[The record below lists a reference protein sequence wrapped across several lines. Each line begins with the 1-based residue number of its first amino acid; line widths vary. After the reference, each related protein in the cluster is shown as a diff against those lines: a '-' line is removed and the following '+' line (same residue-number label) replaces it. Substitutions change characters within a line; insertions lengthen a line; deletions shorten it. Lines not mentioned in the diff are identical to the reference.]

1 MERWLLLLLVLTW
14 PVRAV
19 RAQQEETPPGEL
31 PFVALELPEPGRVDL
46 VTQDS
51 EGDLWVATPEEL
63 YRFDGRHFQR
73 VPGGKEACLSG
84 PRALVA
90 GPEGEVWCLG
100 ADSLS
105 RWRRGRWERPEL
117 PPRVGWPGQGLAL
130 DGRGR
135 AWLLTSHGLFRTR
148 EGRDGFEPVPGWTG
162 QMPRALW
169 ADASGE
175 LYVTDLGA
183 LHRRSADGQWRVWG
197 AAEGLPREQL
207 VGVARDGAGRVW
219 VWSARS
225 TWVLRP
231 GATTFIPG
239 PNLGNELL
247 GVSTALDARGTL
259 WWASSR
265 GLFHQRGEE
274 VRQVEGL
281 PQGWLSHVFVD
292 REGSPW
298 VAGGT
303 GLFRLA
309 GRGLWRRHGPR
320 QGLPSELPWALRRD
334 AEGRLWAGTSR
345 GLARATASGW
355 RLEAPL
361 RDIPVRHLLP
371 SAEGALWLAAGQE
384 VWRYEPHTGDVLRLG
399 REQGLADTQ
408 VQALAWEPPSTL
420 WVGTSAGLFRGT
432 LSGRTARFVP
442 VELYPHQELLPVS
455 DLARD
460 ERGRLW
466 VASVRGLFVVEA
478 GNPRRFTAA
487 HGLRATWVRLLAT
500 RRSGELCVSYENEL
514 GLSCFRSEGTTLQE
528 LRHLDRATGLR
539 GDAVNLLGEDARG
552 RLWVGGE
559 RGVDVLAP
567 GSEVPEASYTLA
579 DGLPGD
585 DCAPR
590 AFLAEP
596 DGTVWV
602 GTRSGLGQFLGASEA
617 GPAAPPATRL
627 ARLGEADTLEPALP
641 GLELSAETG
650 PLELEVTALTFSG
663 QHAVEHQWLLTGQ
676 GQERDFQSLAG
687 SRLRQAGLDPGSYEL
702 RVRSRLRHGAWGPI
716 TALPFSVAPP
726 WWRSPWV
733 AAAGVALLVLS
744 GQLGFRLRQRA
755 LHRRNAELEALV
767 SLRTDELTRAQE
779 RLLALEKAAL
789 EQRMA
794 GGFAHEMRNAL
805 TGAKMLIGRASRG
818 AQGTSL
824 PADTSDKLMALYLQ
838 VRDVLPPELHASAAL
853 LLRDINSQQE
863 ELDLVLRDV
872 DAALGRG
879 LAITR
884 QILEYAQLGR
894 HTPGQE
900 SVELRS
906 LVRAVLAESQEAL
919 SGVELRVEVAE
930 GCTWRG
936 RQEHVYSIVK
946 NLVLNALDALRD
958 KPGGGERCLRVEVRP
973 EAEACVLRV
982 EDTGVGIAPEHR
994 VHLFEPFFSTK
1005 PDSGTGLGLA
1015 MVARLVSL
1023 YGGHIDVASEP
1034 GRGTTFTVSLPHA
1047 PAHAPSLA
1055 G

>member
-1 MERWLLLLLVLTW
+1 MKRWLPLLVVLTW
-14 PVRAV
+14 PVLAP
-19 RAQQEETPPGEL
+19 RAQQAASPPGEL

-51 EGDLWVATPEEL
+51 EGYLWVATHDEL

-90 GPEGEVWCLG
+90 GPEGDVWCLG
-100 ADSLS
+100 ADTLS
-105 RWRRGRWERPEL
+105 RWRRGRWERLEL
-117 PPRVGWPGQGLAL
+117 PPQVGWPGQDLVLEGQ
-130 DGRGR
+130 GR

-148 EGRDGFEPVPGWTG
+148 EGQDGFEPVTGWTG

-169 ADASGE
+169 TDASGA

-183 LHRRSADGQWRVWG
+183 LHRRGADGQWRSWG
-197 AAEGLPREQL
+197 ADEGLPREQL

-231 GATTFIPG
+231 GASTFVPG
-239 PNLGNELL
+239 PYLGNELL
-247 GVSTALDARGTL
+247 GVSTALDTRGTL
-259 WWASSR
+259 WWAGSH
-265 GLFHQRGEE
+265 GLFHQQGEE
-274 VRQVEGL
+274 ALQVEGL
-281 PQGWLSHVFVD
+281 PPGWLSHVFVD
-292 REGSPW
+292 REGSVW
-298 VAGGT
+298 VAGGA
-303 GLFRLA
+303 GLFRLT
-309 GRGLWRRHGPR
+309 GRGLWRRHGQR
-320 QGLPSELPWALRRD
+320 QGLPSELPWALQRD
-334 AEGRLWAGTSR
+334 GEGRLWAGTPR

-355 RLEAPL
+355 QLEAPL
-361 RDIPVRHLLP
+361 RDTPVRHLLASP
-371 SAEGALWLAAGQE
+371 EGALWLASGQE
-384 VWRYEPHTGDVLRLG
+384 VWRYEPRTGDVLRLG
-399 REQGLADTQ
+399 REQGLGDAL

-432 LSGRTARFVP
+432 VSGRGARFVP
-442 VELYPHQELLPVS
+442 VELSATEELTPVS

-460 ERGRLW
+460 ARGRLW
-466 VASVRGLFVVEA
+466 VASVRGLFVVEPE
-478 GNPRRFTAA
+478 NPRRFTAA
-487 HGLRATWVRLLAT
+487 HGLRATWVRFLAT

-514 GLSCFRSEGTTLQE
+514 GLSCFFSEGASLQG
-528 LRHLDRATGLR
+528 LRHLDRTSGLHD
-539 GDAVNLLGEDARG
+539 DAVHLLGEDARG
-552 RLWVGGE
+552 RLWVGGG
-559 RGVDVLAP
+559 RGVDVLGP
-567 GSEVPEASYTLA
+567 GAFVPGASYTLA

-602 GTRSGLGQFLGASEA
+602 GTRSGLGQFLGPAET

-663 QHAVEHQWLLTGQ
+663 QHAVEHQWLLG
-676 GQERDFQSLAG
+676 GGPRRDFQPLSG
-687 SRLRQAGLDPGSYEL
+687 SRLRQAGLAPGRYEL
-702 RVRSRLRHGAWGPI
+702 QVRSRLRHGAWGPV
-716 TALPFSVAPP
+716 ASLPFSVAPP

-733 AAAGVALLVLS
+733 AAGGLTLLVLS
-744 GQLGFRLRQRA
+744 GLLGSRLRQRA
-755 LHRRNAELEALV
+755 LQRRNAELEALV
-767 SLRTDELTRAQE
+767 SLRTAELSRTQE
-779 RLLALEKAAL
+779 RLLALEKATL

-838 VRDVLPPELHASAAL
+838 VRDVLAPELHASVAL

-863 ELDLVLRDV
+863 ELELVLRDV

-894 HTPGQE
+894 QTRGQE
-900 SVELRS
+900 TVALRS

-919 SGVELRVEVAE
+919 SDVALQVEVADT
-930 GCTWRG
+930 CTWRG

-958 KPGGGERCLRVEVRP
+958 KPGGGERRLRVAVRQ
-973 EAEACVLRV
+973 EADTCVLQV
-982 EDTGVGIAPEHR
+982 EDTGVGIAPRHR
-994 VHLFEPFFSTK
+994 EHLFEPFFSTK

-1023 YGGHIDVASEP
+1023 YGGRIDVASEL
-1034 GRGTTFTVSLPHA
+1034 GRGTTFTVSLPHGFTA
-1047 PAHAPSLA
+1047 SSTAA

>member
-1 MERWLLLLLVLTW
+1 MERWLPLLLVLTW
-14 PVRAV
+14 PVLA
-19 RAQQEETPPGEL
+19 AHALPTPSPPGEL

-51 EGDLWVATPEEL
+51 EGYLWVATHEEL

-84 PRALVA
+84 SRALVA
-90 GPEGEVWCLG
+90 GPEGAVWCLG
-100 ADSLS
+100 ADTLS
-105 RWRRGRWERPEL
+105 RWRQGRWERPEL
-117 PPRVGWPGQGLAL
+117 PPRVGWPGQDLVL
-130 DGRGR
+130 DGEGR

-148 EGRDGFEPVPGWTG
+148 AGQDGFEPVPGWTG

-169 ADASGE
+169 TDASGE
-175 LYVTDLGA
+175 LYVTDLGV
-183 LHRRSADGQWRVWG
+183 LHRRGADGQWRAWG

-207 VGVARDGAGRVW
+207 VGVARDGTGTLW

-231 GATTFIPG
+231 GASTFAPG
-239 PNLGNELL
+239 PYLGNELL
-247 GVSTALDARGTL
+247 GGSTAVDARGTL
-259 WWASSR
+259 WWAGSH
-265 GLFHQRGEE
+265 GLFRQHGQE
-274 VRQVEGL
+274 VLQVEGL

-292 REGSPW
+292 REGSVW
-298 VAGGT
+298 VAGGA

-309 GRGLWRRHGPR
+309 GRGLWQRHGQR
-320 QGLPSELPWALRRD
+320 QGLPSEVPWTLRRD
-334 AEGRLWAGTSR
+334 EEGGLWAGTPR
-345 GLARATASGW
+345 GLARGTASGW

-361 RDIPVRHLLP
+361 RDTPVRHLLP
-371 SAEGALWLAAGQE
+371 SPEGVLWLATGQE
-384 VWRYEPHTGDVLRLG
+384 VWRYEPRTGDVVRLG
-399 REQGLADTQ
+399 REQGLADAL

-432 LSGRTARFVP
+432 VSGRGARFVP
-442 VELYPHQELLPVS
+442 VELSPNGELTPVS

-460 ERGRLW
+460 GRGRLW
-466 VASVRGLFVVEA
+466 VASVRGLFVVEPD
-478 GNPRRFTAA
+478 NLRRFTAA
-487 HGLRATWVRLLAT
+487 HGLRATWVRVLTT
-500 RRSGELCVSYENEL
+500 RRSGELCVAYENEL
-514 GLSCFRSEGTTLQE
+514 GLSCFHPEGAALKG
-528 LRHLDRATGLR
+528 LRHLDRTSGLR
-539 GDAVNLLGEDARG
+539 GDAVHLLGEDARG

-559 RGVDVLAP
+559 RGVDVLGP
-567 GSEVPEASYTLA
+567 GAFLPEASYTLA

-585 DCAPR
+585 DCAPGT
-590 AFLAEP
+590 FLAEP

-602 GTRSGLGQFLGASEA
+602 GTRSGLGQFLGSLEA
-617 GPAAPPATRL
+617 GPAPPPATRL
-627 ARLGEADTLEPALP
+627 ARLGEGDTLEPALP

-663 QHAVEHQWLLTGQ
+663 QHAVEHQWLLVGQ
-676 GQERDFQSLAG
+676 QRDFQPLSG
-687 SRLRQAGLDPGSYEL
+687 SRLRQAGLAPGPYEL
-702 RVRSRLRHGAWGPI
+702 RVRSRLRHGAWGP
-716 TALPFSVAPP
+716 TATLPFSVATP
-726 WWRSPWV
+726 WWRSPFV
-733 AAAGVALLVLS
+733 AAAGLALLVLS
-744 GQLGFRLRQRA
+744 GLLGSRLRQRA
-755 LHRRNAELEALV
+755 LQRRNAELEALV
-767 SLRTDELTRAQE
+767 SLRTAELSRTQE
-779 RLLALEKAAL
+779 RLLALEKLAL

-805 TGAKMLIGRASRG
+805 TGAKMLIGRASHG

-838 VRDVLPPELHASAAL
+838 VRDVLPPELHPSVAL

-894 HTPGQE
+894 HSPGQE
-900 SVELRS
+900 PVALRK
-906 LVRAVLAESQEAL
+906 LVRAVLTESQEAL
-919 SGVELRVEVAE
+919 TGVVLQVEVAE
-930 GCTWRG
+930 ACTWRG
-936 RQEHVYSIVK
+936 RQDHVYSIVK

-958 KPGGGERCLRVEVRP
+958 KPGEGERRLRVAVHQDQER
-973 EAEACVLRV
+973 CVLQV

-1015 MVARLVSL
+1015 MVARLVTL
-1023 YGGHIDVASEP
+1023 YGGRIDVASEP
-1034 GRGTTFTVSLPHA
+1034 GRGTTFTVALPHGA
-1047 PAHAPSLA
+1047 PPVTTAA